1 MAAQLI
7 GVTGASGGLGGRVAE
22 RLAREG
28 VAQRLIVR
36 EEARAPRLEGAE
48 PVEAAGYHDRDAMR
62 RAFEGVDTLVL
73 VSAEEEEDRIALH
86 RNAVDAAADAGVARI
101 VYTSFVGAAPDA
113 TFTFARDHFH
123 TEEHIRSRGVGHTF
137 VRSSMYLDFL
147 PLLCGADGV
156 IRGPAGDGQMAPV
169 ARDDIADV
177 IVVALTGH
185 GHEGKTYDVTGPEL
199 ITMDDVAAELSRAT
213 RRQIR
218 FEDETLEQA
227 RESRRPS
234 EAPDW
239 MIEGWVTTYAAIAAG
254 ELAVVSEV
262 VAELCGHEPL
272 RLGDWLREN
281 AESLRHLMHTG

>member
-7 GVTGASGGLGGRVAE
+7 GVTGATGGLGGRVAR
-22 RLAREG
+22 RLARDG
-28 VAQRLIVR
+28 IAQRLIVR
-36 EEARAPRLEGAE
+36 EAARAPRLEAAE
-48 PVEAAGYHDRDAMR
+48 AVEVAGYHDRDGMR
-62 RAFEGVDTLVL
+62 RACEGIDVLML
-73 VSAEEEEDRIALH
+73 VSAAEEQDRIGLH

-101 VYTSFVGAAPDA
+101 VYTSFVGAASDA

-123 TEEHIRSRGVGHTF
+123 TEQHIHARGVGHTF
-137 VRSSMYLDFL
+137 VRANMYLDFL

-156 IRGPAGDGQMAPV
+156 IRGPADGGQLAPV
-169 ARDDIADV
+169 ARDDLADV

-185 GHEGKTYDVTGPEL
+185 GHEGQTYDVTGPEL

-262 VAELCGHEPL
+262 VAELCGHQPL

-281 AESLRHLMHTG
+281 PESLRHLTHTS

>member
-28 VAQRLIVR
+28 IAQRLIVR
-36 EEARAPRLEGAE
+36 EEASAPRLEGAE

-169 ARDDIADV
+169 ARDDVADV

-185 GHEGKTYDVTGPEL
+185 CHEGKTYDVTGPEL

-218 FEDETLEQA
+218 FESETLKQA

>member
-86 RNAVDAAADAGVARI
+86 RNAVDAGADAGVARI

>member
-28 VAQRLIVR
+28 IAQRLIVR

-169 ARDDIADV
+169 ARDDVADV

>member
-7 GVTGASGGLGGRVAE
+7 GVTGATGGLGERVAQG
-22 RLAREG
+22 LARG
-28 VAQRLIVR
+28 GIAQRLIVR
-36 EEARAPRLEGAE
+36 ETARAPRLEGAE
-48 PVEAAGYHDRDAMR
+48 AVEAAGYHDRDAMR
-62 RAFEGVDTLVL
+62 RAFEGVDTLML
-73 VSAEEEEDRIALH
+73 VSAAEEEDRISLH

-101 VYTSFVGAAPDA
+101 VYTSFLGAAPDA

-123 TEEHIRSRGVGHTF
+123 TEEHIRSRGLGHTF
-137 VRSSMYLDFL
+137 VRSSLYVDFL

-156 IRGPAGDGQMAPV
+156 IRGPAGDGQLAPV
-169 ARDDIADV
+169 ARDDVADV

-185 GHEGKTYDVTGPEL
+185 GHERQSYDVTGPEL

-227 RESRRPS
+227 RESRKPS

-239 MIEGWVTTYAAIAAG
+239 IIEGWVTTYAAIAAG
-254 ELAVVSEV
+254 ELAVVTEV

-272 RLGDWLREN
+272 RVGDWLREN
-281 AESLRHLMHTG
+281 PESLRHLTHTS

>member
-28 VAQRLIVR
+28 IAQRLIVR

-73 VSAEEEEDRIALH
+73 VSAEEEEERIALH

-101 VYTSFVGAAPDA
+101 VYTSFVGAAADA

-169 ARDDIADV
+169 ARDDVADV

-281 AESLRHLMHTG
+281 AESLRHLLHTG